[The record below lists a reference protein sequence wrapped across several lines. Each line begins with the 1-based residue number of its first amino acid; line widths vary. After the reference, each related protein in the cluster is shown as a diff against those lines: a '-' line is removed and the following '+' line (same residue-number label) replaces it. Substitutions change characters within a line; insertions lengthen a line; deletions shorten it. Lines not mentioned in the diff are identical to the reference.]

1 MGDYPSGQG
10 VSLAKA
16 GLADAQLR
24 EQVKALAE
32 KFLTRTEGQIGQL
45 REHVRQLRA
54 GDADALQAIQELAHK
69 IHGSGAMFGFAAL
82 SQHGGEIER
91 LSVAQAPG
99 IEDQL
104 DGLIDAL
111 AGALEQVRSAP

>member
-1 MGDYPSGQG
+1 MDNYSSNQG
-10 VSLAKA
+10 MSVVKTA
-16 GLADAQLR
+16 LADAQLR
-24 EQVKALAE
+24 DQVKALAE
-32 KFLTRTEGQIGQL
+32 KFLTRTEDQVGQL

-54 GDADALQAIQELAHK
+54 GDPAALQAIQELAHK

-91 LSVAQAPG
+91 LSVAHSPG
-99 IEDQL
+99 IEDRL

-111 AGALEQVRSAP
+111 ADALAQVRAAP